1 MEFGAETKATDRYI
15 VCHVPLYVTCLVSN
29 RSSEVQHR
37 RGIALYSSPRVE
49 IGHSSLVDHA

>member
-29 RSSEVQHR
+29 RLSEVQHR
-37 RGIALYSSPRVE
+37 RRIALYGSLSVE
-49 IGHSSLVDHA
+49 IGHSSLADHA